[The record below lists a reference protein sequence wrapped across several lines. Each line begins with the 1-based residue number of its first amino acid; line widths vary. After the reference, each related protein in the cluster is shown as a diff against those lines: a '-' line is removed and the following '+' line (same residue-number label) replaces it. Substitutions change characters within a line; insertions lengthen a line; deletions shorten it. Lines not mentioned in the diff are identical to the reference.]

1 MDGPL
6 RWVVAILVV
15 AAIIALVAF
24 ARGEPQHGEPTAPH
38 AAAPA
43 WWSAA

>member
-6 RWVVAILVV
+6 RWVVAILIV

-24 ARGEPQHGEPTAPH
+24 ARGEPEHGEPTAPP
-38 AAAPA
+38 AAFA
-43 WWSAA
+43 SSRSG

>member
-15 AAIIALVAF
+15 AAIVALVAF
-24 ARGEPQHGEPTAPH
+24 ARGEPQHGEPTASPV
-38 AAAPA
+38 ALVVGATPR
-43 WWSAA
+43 